1 MVDEPFMS
9 KIILVNIIGLTYIMG
24 VTIEDL
30 VFFFFFNLLAENVL
44 RRN

>member
-24 VTIEDL
+24 VTIKD
-30 VFFFFFNLLAENVL
+30 FFFNLLAENVL